1 MSPRH
6 SHRHFMRGVGLIMV
20 AVFMFS
26 SMDTLAKHMLR
37 SYPIPPLLWARYFV
51 QFAFMVAIFGPRMG
65 LGLVRTKHP
74 FIQTAR
80 GLLLV
85 CSSVFFYLSLR
96 YLPLAEAAA
105 ITFVG
110 PVLVTALSGPLLRE
124 KVRPRQWIAVGMGF
138 AGVLIIIRPGGAVF
152 SATVVFPL
160 ISAVFFSL
168 YQILTRKVAGRED
181 PMTTLFFSALV
192 GAIATTIPLPF
203 TWQSPTPVQAAF
215 IVAIGLLGG
224 FGHFLL
230 IRAVE
235 HASPMMLAPFVYV
248 QLVWSTGLAWIA
260 FGDFPDGGTLMGMAV
275 IVLAGMLAVNWKQMR
290 RASDAAGRR
299 QG

>member
-1 MSPRH
+1 
-6 SHRHFMRGVGLIMV
+6 MRGVGLIMV

-51 QFAFMVAIFGPRMG
+51 QFAFMIAIFGPRMG

-181 PMTTLFFSALV
+181 P
-192 GAIATTIPLPF
+192 
-203 TWQSPTPVQAAF
+203 
-215 IVAIGLLGG
+215 
-224 FGHFLL
+224 
-230 IRAVE
+230 
-235 HASPMMLAPFVYV
+235 
-248 QLVWSTGLAWIA
+248 
-260 FGDFPDGGTLMGMAV
+260 
-275 IVLAGMLAVNWKQMR
+275 
-290 RASDAAGRR
+290 
-299 QG
+299 